1 MALLR
6 NFPALAERGV
16 RRYVLGQAV
25 STLGFWVQAITLN
38 LLLWDGTHSPV
49 ALGLLNFLLY
59 GPMLVVAPLFGGR
72 LKPQHSRDTVL
83 RILACTLT
91 VSAALLVASIAG
103 LLTPAVI
110 LGAALVLG
118 VLSAMETPARQLML
132 TSSLEDRS
140 KLSNAVAMN
149 TVVFNVGRMAGP
161 AVAAIVYSHAGP
173 TVAIA
178 CSFVGILTMRL
189 CVRGITTHRIEVK
202 AAGGMRGALQFARG
216 DEFARRYLP
225 VITCM
230 GLFVGTYQTLIPV
243 LAAQQF
249 GNAAAYT
256 GLFFSCAGAGS
267 FAAALLLSSR
277 FALGPSALPKA
288 PWISVAALAG
298 VALSL
303 WPAMAVPC
311 FVVIGFTLTFVAT
324 SVSATLQ
331 HRAGDEVRGGVV
343 GLYSMA
349 FMGAMPIGHLMVGL
363 LSSAIGPRHSF
374 GVMACLMSLALVVQ
388 RLLQGPSSISNPR
401 RSS

>member
-6 NFPALAERGV
+6 NFPALAEPGV
-16 RRYVLGQAV
+16 RRYMLGQAASV
-25 STLGFWVQAITLN
+25 LGFWVQAITLN
-38 LLLWDGTHSPV
+38 LLLWDSTHSPV

-72 LKPQHSRDTVL
+72 LKPQNSRDTVL
-83 RILACTLT
+83 RILACTLA
-91 VSAALLVASIAG
+91 VSATLLVASFMGRLSPAG
-103 LLTPAVI
+103 I

-161 AVAAIVYSHAGP
+161 AVAALVYSHAGP
-173 TVAIA
+173 TAAIA
-178 CSFVGILTMRL
+178 FSFAGILTMRF
-189 CVRGITTHRIEVK
+189 CVQGITTHRIEVK
-202 AAGGMRGALQFARG
+202 AAGGLRGALKFARG
-216 DEFARRYLP
+216 DAFARRYLP
-225 VITCM
+225 MITCM

-249 GNAAAYT
+249 GNAAKYT

-267 FAAALLLSSR
+267 FVAALLLSSR
-277 FALGPSALPKA
+277 WALGPSALVWA
-288 PWISVAALAG
+288 PWVSVAALAG
-298 VALSL
+298 VTASF
-303 WPAMAVPC
+303 WPSMAVPC
-311 FVVIGFTLTFVAT
+311 FVVIGFTLTFAST
-324 SVSATLQ
+324 SVNATLQ

-349 FMGAMPIGHLMVGL
+349 FMGAMPVGHLMVGA
-363 LSSAIGPRHSF
+363 LSSAIGPRLSF
-374 GVMACLMSLALVVQ
+374 GVLSGLLSVSLVVLQ
-388 RLLQGPSSISNPR
+388 LLNPSSLSNPR
-401 RSS
+401 RST